1 MNIAKINRCVLSQL
15 FDISTGLC
23 IRKLREPIISLL
35 PHTDEQIV
43 RIGFLSEC
51 GYIVATHAQIS
62 VSYLAESSELKYEVA
77 VYNNLLPKTAVYTF
91 TRYESGAFVL
101 SQANAIISFISSVFY
116 AIKIA
121 ADGLSEQQIEK
132 INNQESDPIFD
143 EVTAID
149 HATMA
154 MHTVSLKSGQT
165 IGIQGLPADGLKAKV
180 GMLCVKHNDTID
192 FIDKNTLH

>member
-1 MNIAKINRCVLSQL
+1 MNIAKINRCVLGELPAIGAGL
-15 FDISTGLC
+15 FIKG
-23 IRKLREPIISLL
+23 LREPIISLL

-43 RIGFLSEC
+43 RIGFLSDYT
-51 GYIVATHAQIS
+51 YIAATHAQITF
-62 VSYLAESSELKYEVA
+62 SYLTESDEIKYEVA
-77 VYNNLLPKTAVYTF
+77 VYNNLLPKPATYTF
-91 TRYESGAFVL
+91 TRYEISAFIIT
-101 SQANAIISFISSVFY
+101 QADTIIGFISSMFSH
-116 AIKIA
+116 IEA
-121 ADGLSEQQIEK
+121 AAKGLTEQQIEK

-143 EVTAID
+143 EVTAVD

-180 GMLCVKHNDTID
+180 GMLCVKHNGTID